1 MEQIEPEGFP
11 TLPVLLMAP
20 SPSQPPVPFDPNPS
34 LSWLKTTSTL
44 LLTLR
49 TKIILLKCDAWPTD
63 LPAAQPRSHQG
74 PATPTC
80 KLRTSITVTPA
91 AAAPCPLAPLT
102 RPGQYSVSC
111 FLSPSEPPFLHG
123 AQADLAGTCAT
134 SVSSALRAGLGL
146 SGVERD
152 VDEDPGTEELGSA
165 FGWVLPL
172 PGIRMK

>member
-63 LPAAQPRSHQG
+63 LPAVWPPSNQG
-74 PATPTC
+74 PATHHVQAMNIYHC
-80 KLRTSITVTPA
+80 DSSGGPA
-91 AAAPCPLAPLT
+91 VPLGASYASWAVQRLLLPQPL
-102 RPGQYSVSC
+102 
-111 FLSPSEPPFLHG
+111 
-123 AQADLAGTCAT
+123 
-134 SVSSALRAGLGL
+134 
-146 SGVERD
+146 
-152 VDEDPGTEELGSA
+152 
-165 FGWVLPL
+165 
-172 PGIRMK
+172 